1 MKKKNNWQL
10 VKKHR
15 NTLEN
20 NMKEREDD
28 RAPKFLSATFT
39 KLVQK
44 VKEETEEELKLEEL
58 EEEEE

>member
-1 MKKKNNWQL
+1 
-10 VKKHR
+10 
-15 NTLEN
+15 
-20 NMKEREDD
+20 MKEREDD